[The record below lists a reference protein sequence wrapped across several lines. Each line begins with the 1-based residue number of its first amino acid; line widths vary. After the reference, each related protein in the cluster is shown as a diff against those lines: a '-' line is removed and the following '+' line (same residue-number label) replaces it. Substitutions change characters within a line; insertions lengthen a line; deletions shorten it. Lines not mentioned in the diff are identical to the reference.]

1 MGKNSLLDLPTPSSL
16 SYFWNFGS
24 CLGLIFCCQ
33 ILSGFFLVLH
43 YRADVSLAF
52 DSLSHI
58 LRDVSHGWLLRSVHA
73 NGATFFFSLSLRPY
87 WSWYLLWRLLES
99 LDLAGWISHFASSNS
114 YLIFRLYLTL
124 GTNIVLRGYRYYQPI
139 FCPTLCRGRF
149 CSLAMGGFF

>member
-58 LRDVSHGWLLRSVHA
+58 LRDVSHGWLLRTVHA
-73 NGATFFFSLSLRPY
+73 NGATFFCLYVHIGRGIYFGG
-87 WSWYLLWRLLES
+87 YLNISTWVVGIIILL
-99 LDLAGWISHFASSNS
+99 LL
-114 YLIFRLYLTL
+114 
-124 GTNIVLRGYRYYQPI
+124 
-139 FCPTLCRGRF
+139 
-149 CSLAMGGFF
+149 